1 MEGEFADNFYVTIIS
16 NDKSVKN
23 NKASNF
29 TTRLHKNIELGASAI
44 SGGWEVALVEY
55 QYTGLGSRKRQKKS
69 KPAGASKTKPTIPA
83 EETDI

>member
-1 MEGEFADNFYVTIIS
+1 MEDEFADNFYITIIS

-29 TTRLHKNIELGASAI
+29 TTRLYKNIELATQAT

-55 QYTGLGSRKRQKKS
+55 QNTASASKRQEKKTT
-69 KPAGASKTKPTIPA
+69 PAGASKKKPAKVADKTSI
-83 EETDI
+83 